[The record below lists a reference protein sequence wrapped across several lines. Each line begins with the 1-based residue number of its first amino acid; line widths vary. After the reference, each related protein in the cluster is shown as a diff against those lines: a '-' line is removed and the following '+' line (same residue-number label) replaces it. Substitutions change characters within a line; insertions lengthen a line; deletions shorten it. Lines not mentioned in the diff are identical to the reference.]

1 MNKLLVII
9 ASIFLIGCVTRTE
22 FVVGTDG
29 QGNEIL
35 KEKSDIDYVKAAND
49 RINLA
54 IRYIEMKQMTDAKIN
69 LEKAEQYNPG
79 TENLYL
85 AWGYYYSTVGDSL
98 KAEKVYKIALDEY
111 DSGSVNTNYGIF
123 LCNEKR
129 FKEAN
134 EHFMKA
140 VAIPNYPRI
149 SFTYERAATCAFES
163 GDNAKAGE
171 YFEQA
176 MNYGGNSPSLLYNY
190 AYYSFGNGDVARAD
204 KLMRTFDMF
213 EKNSSA
219 QALMLK
225 IRISTAL
232 GQYSSAEIYGR
243 KLLQEYANSEEAKQY
258 KSGNY

>member
-29 QGNEIL
+29 QRNEIL
-35 KEKSDIDYVKAAND
+35 KEKSDIDYVKAAD
-49 RINLA
+49 
-54 IRYIEMKQMTDAKIN
+54 DKIN

-134 EHFMKA
+134 EHFM
-140 VAIPNYPRI
+140 N
-149 SFTYERAATCAFES
+149 
-163 GDNAKAGE
+163 
-171 YFEQA
+171 
-176 MNYGGNSPSLLYNY
+176 
-190 AYYSFGNGDVARAD
+190 
-204 KLMRTFDMF
+204 
-213 EKNSSA
+213 
-219 QALMLK
+219 
-225 IRISTAL
+225 
-232 GQYSSAEIYGR
+232 
-243 KLLQEYANSEEAKQY
+243 
-258 KSGNY
+258 